1 MTFERISEIASDL
14 TGWVVTSIAAGGVW
28 IIRRVL
34 TNQKQIEMLQA
45 EIKHRD
51 QIRVQD
57 REDLQ
62 DIKTDVKELRNDI
75 KSLFQKG

>member
-45 EIKHRD
+45 EIKYRD

>member
-62 DIKTDVKELRNDI
+62 DIKTDVKELRADI